1 MTFGYYLFFHL
12 HISINIKSNETQ
24 GFPDNKR
31 VSSLH
36 KPLTFNYYLF
46 ISIPISEPRLDV
58 NPTESTC

>member
-1 MTFGYYLFFHL
+1 MTFSYPLFYPHT
-12 HISINIKSNETQ
+12 STNIKSNETQ

-46 ISIPISEPRLDV
+46 IAIPMSESRLDV